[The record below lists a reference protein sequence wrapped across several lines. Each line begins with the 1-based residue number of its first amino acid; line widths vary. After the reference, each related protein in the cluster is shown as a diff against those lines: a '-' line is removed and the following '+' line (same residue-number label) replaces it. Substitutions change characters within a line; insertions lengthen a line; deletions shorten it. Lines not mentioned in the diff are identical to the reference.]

1 MSKISQ
7 LLNKYDIKPIKYQ
20 KQGKVTIV
28 ETNDRKYVIKEN
40 NHNDE
45 IYNYLKSRSF
55 DYFPRLI
62 NEQDDDYE
70 ITEYQDMVKMPEEQK
85 IYDMIE
91 LVALL
96 HNKTSFYKGID
107 NDEYKKIYEDLS
119 NNIEYLYSYYSDL
132 ITIIETKVYM
142 SPSEYLLARNISVI
156 FNRLQTVKVDLDN
169 WYAIVKDKQK
179 VRHVVLHNNLEP
191 SHFIKN
197 ENNFLI
203 NWDKSKIDM
212 PIFDLYKFYLK
223 NSEYNFEDILDRYEQ
238 KYPLL
243 KEEKMLLFILI
254 RIPELPKVTEDEFIN
269 TNTIRKMLLN
279 IEKSNSLHLPNN
291 SEYEPNHQ

>member
-7 LLNKYDIKPIKYQ
+7 LLQKYDIKPNKYL

-28 ETNDRKYVIKEN
+28 ETKENKYVIKEN
-40 NHNDE
+40 SHNDE

-55 DYFPRLI
+55 DYFPRII
-62 NEQDDDYE
+62 NDPYDDYE
-70 ITEYQDMVKMPEEQK
+70 ITVYEDAVKMPEEQK

-96 HNKTSFYKGID
+96 HSKTSFYKSID
-107 NDEYKKIYEDLS
+107 NDEYKKIFEDLS

-132 ITIIETKVYM
+132 ITVIETKVYM
-142 SPSEYLLARNISVI
+142 SPSEYLIARNIAKI
-156 FNRLQTVKVDLDN
+156 FNRLDNSKKELDN
-169 WYAIVKDKQK
+169 WYNLMKDKEK

-197 ENNFLI
+197 DNNFLI

-212 PIFDLYKFYLK
+212 PIFDLYKFYLR

-243 KEEKMLLFILI
+243 KEEKILLFLLI
-254 RIPELPKVTEDEFIN
+254 KIPELPNITNDEFIN
-269 TNTIRKMLLN
+269 TNNIRKILLN
-279 IEKSNSLHLPNN
+279 IEKSNSLKLPND
-291 SEYEPNHQ
+291 SKYEPDH

>member
-1 MSKISQ
+1 MSKISD
-7 LLNKYDIKPIKYQ
+7 LLRKYDIRPLKYQ

-28 ETNDRKYVIKEN
+28 ETDDRKFVIKEN

-45 IYNYLKSRSF
+45 IYNYLRSRSF
-55 DYFPRLI
+55 DYFPRI
-62 NEQDDDYE
+62 ISNPHDEYE
-70 ITEYQDMVKMPEEQK
+70 ITLYEDTVKMPEEQK

-96 HNKTSFYKGID
+96 HNKTSFYKNID

-119 NNIEYLYSYYSDL
+119 NNIEYLNSYYSDL
-132 ITIIETKVYM
+132 ITVIEGKVYM
-142 SPSEYLLARNISVI
+142 SPSEYLLARNISRV
-156 FNRLQTVKVDLDN
+156 FERLYKAKIDLDN
-169 WYAIVKDKQK
+169 WYNLVKTKEK

-197 ENNFLI
+197 QNNFLI

-212 PIFDLYKFYLK
+212 PIFDLYKFYIK
-223 NSEYNFEDILDRYEQ
+223 NSEYNFDDILDRYEQ

-243 KEEKMLLFILI
+243 KEEKMLLFLLI
-254 RIPELPKVTEDEFIN
+254 EMPELPRVTEDEFIN
-269 TNTIRKMLLN
+269 TNNIRKMLMN
-279 IEKSNSLHLPNN
+279 IEKSNYLKLPNN
-291 SEYEPNHQ
+291 SEYEPNH